1 MKINSALVLEHRLKR
16 SLSQDE
22 FSIISGLS
30 IRTIQRIEKDGM
42 ASLQSKKAIAAALEI
57 DIRDLDYEEST
68 KMKKYEYKT
77 IEMPFK
83 FGIFKQKTPD
93 VENLLNAEGAQG
105 WRLHQVVLPA
115 SSNFGQ
121 TDKMVVIFER
131 EIEEF

>member
-1 MKINSALVLEHRLKR
+1 MKINSALVLEHRLRR

-57 DIRDLDYEEST
+57 DICDLDYEEST

-77 IEMPFK
+77 FEMPTK
-83 FGIFKQKTPD
+83 FGIFKPRTPD

-105 WRLHQVVLPA
+105 WRLHQIVLPA
-115 SSNFGQ
+115 SANFGQ

-131 EIEEF
+131 QVEE